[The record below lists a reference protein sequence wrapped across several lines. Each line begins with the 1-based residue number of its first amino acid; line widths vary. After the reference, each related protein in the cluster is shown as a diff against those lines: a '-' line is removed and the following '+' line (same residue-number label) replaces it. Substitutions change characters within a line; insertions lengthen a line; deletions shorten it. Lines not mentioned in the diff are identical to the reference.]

1 MYTLAPD
8 YVYTVDGLRSNLLI
22 RISDE
27 GYIEEIIP
35 RDPASEISHPLP
47 GIALLPG
54 FVNAHSHVFQRAL
67 RGHTHRPLSRQDTFW
82 TWRNA
87 MYTAAAR
94 LDPDLLYTSALQ
106 TYREMLAVGYTTV
119 GEFHYIHHQQGGQPY
134 ASPNAMAEAL
144 LQAAR
149 AAGIRVVILMTAYAQ
164 SGFDRK
170 PEEPQLRFC
179 DPSVEVYLERVES
192 LRSVG

>member
-22 RISDE
+22 RISNE

-67 RGHTHRPLSRQDTFW
+67 RGHTHRPLSQQDTFW
-82 TWRNA
+82 TWRRT
-87 MYTAAAR
+87 MYAEAQR
-94 LDPDLLYTSALQ
+94 LTPDLLYEQAVN
-106 TYREMLAVGYTTV
+106 TYREMLAAGYTSA
-119 GEFHYIHHQQGGQPY
+119 GEFHYIHHQPDGRPY
-134 ASPNAMAEAL
+134 ADPNVM
-144 LQAAR
+144 
-149 AAGIRVVILMTAYAQ
+149 
-164 SGFDRK
+164 
-170 PEEPQLRFC
+170 
-179 DPSVEVYLERVES
+179 
-192 LRSVG
+192 